1 MISGPL
7 KIVVLI
13 VLAIILVAMLRV
25 TTELVRRGVGNIRA
39 ARQLTDARLSDQ
51 EVASVVAWHPS
62 ISDEWKG
69 CPGSTPPLPY
79 AITFPPL
86 PKGDK

>member
-1 MISGPL
+1 MTDQINQSDWRTWL
-7 KIVVLI
+7 
-13 VLAIILVAMLRV
+13 
-25 TTELVRRGVGNIRA
+25 
-39 ARQLTDARLSDQ
+39 ARQLTDPRLSDQ